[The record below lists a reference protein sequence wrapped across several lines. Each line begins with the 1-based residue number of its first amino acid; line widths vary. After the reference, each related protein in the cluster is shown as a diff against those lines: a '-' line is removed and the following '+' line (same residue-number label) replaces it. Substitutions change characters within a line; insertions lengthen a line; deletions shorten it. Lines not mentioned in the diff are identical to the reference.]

1 MASYLPSAFSLSL
14 TARDRLPTWA
24 EPSPSAVMAAPE
36 PPPLRTT
43 FTPEFF
49 FINASFRAV
58 QTSVMEVEPAMVRVP
73 VSLVSEEPSGFGRG
87 GAADLT
93 GTASGEHRGDQGGR
107 SHRAKNLFHHRSP
120 PLFVIP
126 LVRRHLT
133 AAMLGGC

>member
-1 MASYLPSAFSLSL
+1 MVMASYLPSAFSLSL

-73 VSLVSEEPSGFGRG
+73 VSLVSEEPSALDEVVPPTSPVLHPANTVVIR
-87 GAADLT
+87 AAAA
-93 GTASGEHRGDQGGR
+93 TAPRIFFIIVLLRCLSF
-107 SHRAKNLFHHRSP
+107 L
-120 PLFVIP
+120 
-126 LVRRHLT
+126 
-133 AAMLGGC
+133 